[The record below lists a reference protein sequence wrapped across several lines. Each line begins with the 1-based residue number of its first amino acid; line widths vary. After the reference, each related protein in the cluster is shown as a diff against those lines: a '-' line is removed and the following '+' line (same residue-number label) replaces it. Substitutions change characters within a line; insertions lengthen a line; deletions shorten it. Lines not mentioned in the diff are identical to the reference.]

1 MTDDAGYYKFLIE
14 EFQRNLKRLKEN
26 PPASNE
32 EIDKSI
38 DHVINYRAEHG
49 NPHDKKL

>member
-14 EFQRNLKRLKEN
+14 EFQRDLKRLKED

-32 EIDKSI
+32 EIDKRI
-38 DHVINYRAEHG
+38 DHIINHKAEHG
-49 NPHDKKL
+49 NTHDRN

>member
-14 EFQRNLKRLKEN
+14 EFQRDLKRLKED

-32 EIDKSI
+32 EIDKRI
-38 DHVINYRAEHG
+38 DHIINHRTERG
-49 NPHDKKL
+49 NTHDRN